1 VRIPPQI
8 NVLAS
13 MILFLSVAVLLSGT
27 IAGMR
32 KEAAKTSAAKPKRR
46 ILNKSV

>member
-1 VRIPPQI
+1 
-8 NVLAS
+8 

-32 KEAAKTSAAKPKRR
+32 KEAAKTSAAKSKRR
-46 ILNKSV
+46 ILTKST

>member
-1 VRIPPQI
+1 
-8 NVLAS
+8 
-13 MILFLSVAVLLSGT
+13 MILFLSVAILLSGT

-46 ILNKSV
+46 SLTKSA